1 MKTFY
6 APLSELAGIE
16 QLKKDFEVTGQPVM
30 ISGCIDTQKIHLVH
44 AAVNDYRFRLIITGD
59 EAKAREMQEDSRFFD
74 KSSIYYPAKDFIF
87 YSADVHGNQLAGER
101 LRCIQKIIA
110 AQDNKTN
117 ITVIT
122 TIDGCVDMLMPLQRY
137 RDNIIHFKIVILL
150 IRKSLFLSL

>member
-59 EAKAREMQEDSRFFD
+59 EAKAREMQEDSRVYT
-74 KSSIYYPAKDFIF
+74 I
-87 YSADVHGNQLAGER
+87 
-101 LRCIQKIIA
+101 LRKISYF
-110 AQDNKTN
+110 
-117 ITVIT
+117 TV
-122 TIDGCVDMLMPLQRY
+122 LMY
-137 RDNIIHFKIVILL
+137 MVI
-150 IRKSLFLSL
+150 SLRVNG

>member
-101 LRCIQKIIA
+101 LRCIQKLLQHKIIR
-110 AQDNKTN
+110 QTLPLLLQLTDVLICLCRCKD
-117 ITVIT
+117 TVI
-122 TIDGCVDMLMPLQRY
+122 I
-137 RDNIIHFKIVILL
+137 
-150 IRKSLFLSL
+150 

>member
-59 EAKAREMQEDSRFFD
+59 EAKAREMQEDSRFL
-74 KSSIYYPAKDFIF
+74 INRVYTI
-87 YSADVHGNQLAGER
+87 
-101 LRCIQKIIA
+101 LRKISYF
-110 AQDNKTN
+110 
-117 ITVIT
+117 TV
-122 TIDGCVDMLMPLQRY
+122 LMSM
-137 RDNIIHFKIVILL
+137 VI
-150 IRKSLFLSL
+150 SLRVNG